1 MHACRDVLC
10 AVNTWT
16 CHYIYPRYDSWQLPQ
31 PEVAAGHAATIQR
44 LYGTARLGNADY
56 PSSRDVPYMVLG
68 AMENSETMYGTGS
81 DRERCST
88 SCLRQ
93 VPGSRPD
100 RACSDISGPAG
111 FLGNTDPCVS
121 SDPTSSIPPHSDALT
136 LLRTLTK
143 WQSSSDPSLLPAA
156 LF

>member
-16 CHYIYPRYDSWQLPQ
+16 CHYIYPRYDELAVPQ

-68 AMENSETMYGTGS
+68 AMENQRLCMEPAPTGK
-81 DRERCST
+81 D
-88 SCLRQ
+88 
-93 VPGSRPD
+93 VP
-100 RACSDISGPAG
+100 
-111 FLGNTDPCVS
+111 
-121 SDPTSSIPPHSDALT
+121 
-136 LLRTLTK
+136 
-143 WQSSSDPSLLPAA
+143 LPAYGRSQDHGLTELVLIFLVPLA
-156 LF
+156 FWGTLILVYQVIQLPQFPHTPTP